1 MTYDVATEMG
11 DFLDRECSG
20 PGCINSV
27 SIKWNL
33 RRQGI
38 LDAEVSRLP
47 AFDFGSRCRHLGG
60 EIEGLYRQITVTP
73 APEWQS

>member
-38 LDAEVSRLP
+38 LDAEFLGCRLSILVLDV
-47 AFDFGSRCRHLGG
+47 AILG
-60 EIEGLYRQITVTP
+60 
-73 APEWQS
+73 